1 MIIDLRRKKLYI
13 LLALIIFMI
22 TILSSD
28 FYWRLFYPLPYR
40 DLIRQYSQENNIDPF
55 LVAAIIKTES
65 KFDPMVQSKRGAI
78 GLMQVMPETGQWI
91 AEQIKLEG
99 FESKDLFDGETSI
112 RLGTWYVANLLKQFE
127 QEIVAISAYNAGRG
141 NVKRWLDD
149 GVWDGTA
156 ENLDNVPFN
165 ETKSYVKK
173 VVNYRKTYKDIYND
187 KF

>member
-13 LLALIIFMI
+13 LLALIIFLI

-28 FYWRLFYPLPYR
+28 FLWRLFYPIPYR
-40 DLIRQYSQENNIDPF
+40 DLIRQYSQENKVDPF

-65 KFDPMVQSKRGAI
+65 KFDPKVKSQRGAI

-91 AEQIKLEG
+91 AEQIKLES
-99 FESKDLFDGETSI
+99 FESKDLLDEETNI
-112 RLGTWYVANLLKQFE
+112 RLGTWYVANLLKQFK

-141 NVKRWLDD
+141 NVKRWIDD

-156 ENLDNVPFN
+156 ENLEHIPFG
-165 ETKSYVKK
+165 ETRSYVKK
-173 VVNYRKTYKDIYND
+173 VVNYRQTYKEIYDN